1 MAAPAPVVLNDP
13 SNQAKFKEYTDKLE
27 TVKGAVAQITDDAS
41 FATNF
46 KKLPLIVDYQPRV
59 GGKSRHK
66 NKNNKK
72 NNKSRRRNQSKRQRK

>member
-1 MAAPAPVVLNDP
+1 MAAPALNTT
-13 SNQAKFKEYTDKLE
+13 NEGKLKEYTDKLDS
-27 TVKGAVAQITDDAS
+27 VKGEAAKITTDDL
-41 FATNF
+41 FNTEF

-72 NNKSRRRNQSKRQRK
+72 KNKSRRRNQSKRQRK